1 MMIAAAILILVI
13 ACINFVNLTTAQSA
27 GRAKEIG
34 IRKSLGALKR
44 QLIIQFTGESV
55 LAALAAMLVSLAMI
69 KTLVPMFNFMTESA
83 IQFSMISLIAIL
95 AAIGIVVGLVAS
107 IYPSL
112 YLSSVKP
119 TAVLKGKFLQS
130 PKGNFGT
137 QGLYYFSVQC
147 IDGTDLC
154 CSRNLQSA
162 SGSSK

>member
-27 GRAKEIG
+27 ERAKEIG

-55 LAALAAMLVSLAMI
+55 LVALTSMLVSLAMI
-69 KTLVPMFNFMTESA
+69 QTLVPMFNFLTESA
-83 IQFSMISLIAIL
+83 VEFSMISLIAIL
-95 AAIGIVVGLVAS
+95 AAIGIVVGLVAG

-130 PKGNFGT
+130 PKGTLVRKAFT
-137 QGLYYFSVQC
+137 VFQLL

-162 SGSSK
+162 SGCSK